1 LAGKKPG
8 LSDRQK
14 ALSRALYR
22 IAREEGPWKRDMR
35 SEGAHYI
42 EGQHNPFKKEG
53 IRCDVCVFYDDR
65 RCDIV
70 KGSIEPDAMCKLW
83 VIPQRE
89 LGK

>member
-1 LAGKKPG
+1 MAGKKPG

-14 ALSRALYR
+14 AQSRALYQ
-22 IAREEGPWKRDMR
+22 IASDCGLWTKTTGP
-35 SEGAHYI
+35 EGAHYV

-53 IRCDVCVFYDDR
+53 VRCDVCIFFDDN

-83 VIPQRE
+83 VIPQSE
-89 LGK
+89 L